1 MYLLRRSALIPGL
14 GEKMKRQDDEYV
26 VRGVVDNLVSW
37 KKMIFHVREPK
48 KKKNTFCSC
57 EAEWR
62 VSKYLVLDGKRRG
75 NLIFFM
81 HLWEVPAQV
90 LKRRKW
96 L

>member
-48 KKKNTFCSC
+48 KKKKTHFVVVKQSGG
-57 EAEWR
+57 
-62 VSKYLVLDGKRRG
+62 YLSIWCWMEKGEG
-75 NLIFFM
+75 T
-81 HLWEVPAQV
+81 
-90 LKRRKW
+90 
-96 L
+96 